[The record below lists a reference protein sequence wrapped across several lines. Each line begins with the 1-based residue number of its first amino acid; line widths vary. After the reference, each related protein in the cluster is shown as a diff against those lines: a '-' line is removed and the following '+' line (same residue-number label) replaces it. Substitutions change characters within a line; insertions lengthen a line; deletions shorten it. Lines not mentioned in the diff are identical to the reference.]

1 LKERRRI
8 VPYLK
13 AEVGGENIFGFRVLE
28 GNENFLHARSS
39 LPIVIQASFCHL
51 HHILQ
56 LLL

>member
-13 AEVGGENIFGFRVLE
+13 AKVGGGDIFGFKVVE
-28 GNENFLHARSS
+28 GDENFLHARSS

-56 LLL
+56 LL

>member
-13 AEVGGENIFGFRVLE
+13 AKIEVGDIFGIRVVE
-28 GNENFLHARSS
+28 GDENFLRARSS
-39 LPIVIQASFCHL
+39 LPIVIQASFCLL

-56 LLL
+56 LL